1 VLKRLLLFISI
12 KIKYY
17 IYNRLMPPGRKK
29 MIGPLLPK
37 GGYRSLITKKKKA
50 ETAAFY
56 AGIPKKVFYG
66 GNKEKAMTAPYK
78 SITRRRGRPSK
89 ASLMPIVPY
98 YLKSSNTEAAMAT
111 KVARVKRTATAAQL
125 AALAKARAARAAKK
139 TGAVVAVAV
148 AAPKAQGAKRGRP
161 RKTAAT
167 GPQYAYGE
175 YF

>member
-1 VLKRLLLFISI
+1 
-12 KIKYY
+12 
-17 IYNRLMPPGRKK
+17 

-98 YLKSSNTEAAMAT
+98 YLKSSNTDDFMAT
-111 KVARVKRTATAAQL
+111 ATRPKVKRTATPAQL

-148 AAPKAQGAKRGRP
+148 AAPKAQGGAKRGRP

-167 GPQYAYGE
+167 LYTGPQYAYGE